1 MAAINQRIPNFL
13 GGVSQQPDKIKFPGQ
28 LRVCDNAVPD
38 ITFGLKKRPPA
49 EFVGKLNQATST
61 GHWYEILRDGDEK
74 FLVQITPANTG
85 SVPIRIWTLSDITV
99 DATAGVNFY
108 DQVTGY
114 SNTGDVIPAGTE
126 LSLTNNSGDTLFSYL
141 AGATKPYAVT
151 TIQDYTL
158 IANPNKIV
166 LKSTDTTNAAI
177 DDGNYSFARL
187 DTVAYNT
194 EYILYHGT
202 APTPNTYFRVTSVK
216 VDVRELISEINVT
229 NQGSGYSNTAPPT
242 VTLSGGGGSGA
253 TAQAITTDGKVTR
266 IEVIN
271 AGSGYT
277 SAPTVTIGTQGGG
290 SGATATAVL
299 GSGATWNNG
308 DEDQQFSGTLTW
320 SFSGGSSVDDTGA
333 KAGGSENLT
342 ENIEGSL
349 QVNGSSYIANN
360 QATYQDDDF
369 GDENKFLGYTQ
380 NYDIR
385 YTATVTLKDGGLIR
399 TTDRATAEGMFID
412 VTVEG
417 IKYRVSV
424 EAVEPVTTYRD
435 KSGVGYFKTPKNA
448 ENGTISM
455 ATILNGLASSVNT
468 EVSNVTAEVIG
479 SGLYLTGTSAD
490 SVNFLG
496 GAVNENMSVIGQK
509 AQDITRLP
517 AMNKHGYV
525 AQVSN
530 TADLETDD
538 YYVKFEANNGVS
550 GAGSYEETVR
560 PHNFDGSGQDD
571 MLLGFNPAT
580 MPHALINNR
589 NGTFTFSKLDEASK
603 GTTENYWK
611 NRTVGDDTSNQFPT
625 FTNDTIQ
632 QMFFHRNRLGI
643 ISGEQV
649 VMSKPGQYFDFFI
662 VSAISASDDNPI
674 DITVS
679 DVKPAFINH
688 ILPIQKGMMLFSD
701 NGQFL
706 LFTESDIFSAKTVRL
721 KKISSYECDKT
732 IQPVDLGTSVL
743 FTSNVSAYARAFE
756 ATILDDA
763 TPPNILEQTRV
774 VPEFLPKDITK
785 STNSTAIGIVTYG
798 KKGDSTVY
806 HYKYY
811 NTGQQREQSAWY
823 TWTLTGTMQH
833 MLYTGG
839 NFFSVTLQD
848 GSYYLCR
855 HEYVS
860 DANDTR
866 SYVLGGSTSDVGSPL
881 KTARQFEAHLDM
893 MTIAT
898 SVSGSA
904 QTTTDPE
911 KTVLRIPYVPASEA
925 NLYMVGLSGN
935 DSDGNSIAGTVRTA
949 DAVSSVYQAGVTHG
963 TVTFNNINLDSA
975 AKIAVGYRYTSII
988 ELPTYYFNVG
998 SNTYDT
1004 DGDLRIS
1011 GINFEMGVGGP
1022 LEFHLTSPFTYV
1034 DASGNVTKDIDD
1046 YVQFESGI
1054 LSDSSV
1060 FDKPPA
1066 DLATSVRVPVQ
1077 RKNEKYTLQIQ
1088 IPDPFSTA
1096 IISASWDGI
1105 YHNRRHVRR

>member
-38 ITFGLKKRPPA
+38 ITFGLTKRPPA
-49 EFVGKLNQATST
+49 EFVGALTNATSS

-74 FLVQITPANTG
+74 YIVQITPSNSG
-85 SVPIRIWTLSDITV
+85 GMPIRIWDLAD
-99 DATAGVNFY
+99 
-108 DQVTGY
+108 
-114 SNTGDVIPAGTE
+114 GTE
-126 LSLTNNSGDTLFSYL
+126 KSLTNSSGDSLFTYL
-141 AGATKPYAVT
+141 AGATSPYSVT
-151 TIQDYTL
+151 TIQDYTI
-158 IANPNKIV
+158 IANPNKV
-166 LKSTDTTNAAI
+166 VGTTGQTFTPIHNG
-177 DDGNYSFARL
+177 DYSYARL

-194 EYILYHGT
+194 EYILYSGT
-202 APTPNTYFRVTSVK
+202 APSPNTFYRVTSVK
-216 VDVRELISEINVT
+216 VDRM
-229 NQGSGYSNTAPPT
+229 
-242 VTLSGGGGSGA
+242 SGGS
-253 TAQAITTDGKVTR
+253 AQGPTFDDTDESQSK
-266 IEVIN
+266 
-271 AGSGYT
+271 
-277 SAPTVTIGTQGGG
+277 
-290 SGATATAVL
+290 
-299 GSGATWNNG
+299 
-308 DEDQQFSGTLTW
+308 SGTLTW
-320 SFSGGSSVDDTGA
+320 SFSGGTALANSSQN
-333 KAGGSENLT
+333 SNC

-349 QVNGSSYIANN
+349 QVNGNSYIANN
-360 QATYQDDDF
+360 TATFNGNSTASSD
-369 GDENKFLGYTQ
+369 FLGYVQ
-380 NYDIR
+380 DYDVR
-385 YTATVTLKDGGLIR
+385 YTATVTLQDGGLIKE
-399 TTDRATAEGMFID
+399 TSQATAEGKFID
-412 VTVEG
+412 VTMEG
-417 IKYRVSV
+417 ETYRISV
-424 EAVEPVTTYRD
+424 EAVEPVTTYEGV
-435 KSGVGYFKTPKNA
+435 SGIGYFKTPKNPD
-448 ENGTISM
+448 NGTISM
-455 ATILNGLASSVNT
+455 ATILNGLKTAVN
-468 EVSNVTAEVIG
+468 SNLANVTAEVIG
-479 SGLYLTGTSAD
+479 SGLFMNGSAAD
-490 SVNFLG
+490 GVNFLG

-509 AQDITRLP
+509 AQDISRLP

-525 AQVSN
+525 AQISN
-530 TADLETDD
+530 AADLDTDD

-550 GAGSYEETVR
+550 GAGSYNECVR
-560 PHNFDGSGQDD
+560 PHNFDGSGNDP
-571 MLLGFNPAT
+571 MVLGLDPAT

-589 NGTFTFSKLDEASK
+589 NGTFTFTKLDEASK
-603 GTTENYWK
+603 GSTENYWK
-611 NRTVGDDTSNQFPT
+611 NREVGDDTSNPFPT
-625 FTNDTIQ
+625 FVGSTIQ
-632 QMFFHRNRLGI
+632 EMFFHRNRLGM
-643 ISGEQV
+643 ISGEQI

-662 VSAISASDDNPI
+662 VSAITTSDDNPI

-688 ILPIQKGMMLFSD
+688 ILPIQRGMMMFSD

-706 LFTESDIFSAKTVRL
+706 LFTESDIFSPKTVRL
-721 KKISSYECDKT
+721 KKVSSYECDAT

-785 STNSTAIGIVTYG
+785 SANSAAIGITTYG

-811 NTGQQREQSAWY
+811 NAGNQREQSAWY
-823 TWTLTGTMQH
+823 SWTLTGTMQH

-839 NFFSVTLQD
+839 SFFTVTLHD
-848 GSYYLCR
+848 GSYKLCR

-860 DANDTR
+860 DASNTR
-866 SYVLGGSTSDVGSPL
+866 SYVLGGTASDVGSPL

-898 SVSGSA
+898 NVAGSA
-904 QTTTDPE
+904 QTTTAPE
-911 KTVLRIPYVPASEA
+911 KTVLTIPYTPANTT
-925 NLYMVGLSGN
+925 NLVMVGLSGN
-935 DSDGNSIAGTVRTA
+935 DSDGNSIAGIVRAA
-949 DAVSSVYQAGVTHG
+949 DAVG
-963 TVTFNNINLDSA
+963 TNSVTFNGINLHSA
-975 AKIAVGYRYTSII
+975 AKVAVGYKYTTII
-988 ELPTYYFNVG
+988 ELPTYYLNVG
-998 SNTYDT
+998 QNTYDT

-1022 LEFHLTSPFTYV
+1022 LEFHLTSPFQYV
-1034 DASGNVTKDIDD
+1034 DANGNITKDIDD